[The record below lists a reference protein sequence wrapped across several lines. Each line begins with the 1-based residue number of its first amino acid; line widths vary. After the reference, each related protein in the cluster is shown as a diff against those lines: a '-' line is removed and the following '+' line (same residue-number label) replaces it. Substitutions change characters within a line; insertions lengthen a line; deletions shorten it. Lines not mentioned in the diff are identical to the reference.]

1 MLDGVTRMKRTG
13 SILAGILL
21 AGISWGAAARPAR
34 ADEWS
39 KTYKVSG
46 RANLRVETDD
56 GDVNILAG
64 DPGQIEARVTTDA
77 FRIGP
82 GGVRVEEHEGGDN
95 VTVSVKLPHFNFSFF
110 SGRHRSVRIDLRVPK
125 DLNLDVHTGDGNVN
139 SQPISG
145 DIRINTGD
153 GHIAVSGLKG
163 SISMRSGDGNIQAS
177 GLDGS
182 LEVDTGDGHVSVDG
196 RFDSLNLKTGD
207 GNIEAR
213 AMSGSKVANS
223 WRLHSGDGHI
233 NMWLPSDFNADLD
246 AHTGDGKITLD
257 FPIRVSGSLS
267 HSSIHGTL
275 NNGGGTVSITSGD
288 GSIHLQ
294 KL

>member
-1 MLDGVTRMKRTG
+1 MTRSTWIAT
-13 SILAGILL
+13 SLTLAAL
-21 AGISWGAAARPAR
+21 SFAASPAR

-46 RANLRVETDD
+46 HPNLRIDTDD
-56 GDVNILAG
+56 GDVSISSG
-64 DPGQIEARVTTDA
+64 DATQIEARVTTEGIKISSSDVH
-77 FRIGP
+77 I
-82 GGVRVEEHEGGDN
+82 EEHQEGDN
-95 VTVSVKLPHFNFSFF
+95 VTIGVKMPHFNFSFF
-110 SGRHRSVRIDLRVPK
+110 GGHHRGVHIDLRVPK
-125 DLNLDVHTGDGNVN
+125 DLTLDVHTGDGNV
-139 SQPISG
+139 SAQPLSG
-145 DIRINTGD
+145 RIRIDTGD
-153 GHIAVSGLKG
+153 GHITVNGLKG
-163 SISMRSGDGNIQAS
+163 EINMRTGDGNIQAS
-177 GLDGS
+177 ALDGS
-182 LEVDTGDGHVSVDG
+182 LEVETGDGHLTVDG

-213 AMSGSKVANS
+213 ATAGSKVASS

-233 NMWLPSDFNADLD
+233 NMWVPGDFNADLD

-257 FPIRVSGSLS
+257 LPIKVSGSLS

-275 NNGGGTVSITSGD
+275 NNGGGTVSVTSGD